1 MLIGAESVD
10 EVNLLSCLI
19 ASKMGVKG
27 KIARVR
33 NPEYYHES
41 SILKKEDLGVDLM
54 INPEFEVAEE
64 ITRVPIRSVASDAR
78 EEIMKMDAF
87 VATTSDDD
95 TNIIS
100 CLFAKHLGIK
110 KTIALVDKT
119 VYMPFMQLIGIDPTV
134 NIRLCTGN
142 AILRFLRKGKIFF
155 IAAFHGIEAEAI
167 GIKGGKESRIVG
179 KLMKSLNFPDGSFL
193 AAVINEEAVVV
204 PSCFFQCYSQ
214 SILRK
219 ILAALAPV

>member
-1 MLIGAESVD
+1 
-10 EVNLLSCLI
+10 
-19 ASKMGVKG
+19 
-27 KIARVR
+27 
-33 NPEYYHES
+33 
-41 SILKKEDLGVDLM
+41 
-54 INPEFEVAEE
+54 
-64 ITRVPIRSVASDAR
+64 
-78 EEIMKMDAF
+78 
-87 VATTSDDD
+87 
-95 TNIIS
+95 
-100 CLFAKHLGIK
+100 
-110 KTIALVDKT
+110 
-119 VYMPFMQLIGIDPTV
+119 MPFMQLIGIDPTV

-142 AILRFLRKGKIFF
+142 AILRFLRKGEIFF

-219 ILAALAPV
+219 ILAALAPVWTGQPPKQNKL